1 MRFVCDSTMGKLAR
15 FLRMAGFDTA
25 YVREDNM
32 ARVLALSKE
41 ENRLIVS
48 RNSKYLGLQLASNFY
63 HLTADEPLDQFR
75 KLVTDLQM
83 QLDEK
88 QFLTRCLQCNE
99 LLEKIATEKVSE
111 RLYDFVARTQPEIFV
126 CPRCDKLYWH
136 ATHARAMITQLLA
149 LKSELDRKPD
159 SERT

>member
-25 YVREDNM
+25 YVKENDS

-48 RNSKYLGLQLASNFY
+48 RNSKYLELQLASSFY

-75 KLVTDLQM
+75 KLVFDLQM

-88 QFLTRCLQCNE
+88 RFLTRCLHCNE
-99 LLEKIATEKVSE
+99 PLEKIAAEKVSE
-111 RLYDFVARTQPEIFV
+111 RLYDFVARTQPVIFV

-136 ATHARAMITQLLA
+136 ATHARAMITRLLA
-149 LKSELDRKPD
+149 IKSELDRKPD
-159 SERT
+159 SERN

>member
-1 MRFVCDSTMGKLAR
+1 MRFICDSTMGKLAR

-25 YVREDNM
+25 YVKEDNF
-32 ARVLALSKE
+32 ARVLAISKE
-41 ENRLIVS
+41 ENRLIIS
-48 RNSKYLGLQLASNFY
+48 RNSKYLELQLARSFY
-63 HLTADEPLDQFR
+63 YLTADEPLDQFR
-75 KLVTDLQM
+75 KLVFDLQM

-99 LLEKIATEKVSE
+99 PLEKIATEKVLE

-136 ATHARAMITQLLA
+136 ATHARAMITQLMA
-149 LKSELDRKPD
+149 VKSELDRKSD
-159 SERT
+159 CERD

>member
-15 FLRMAGFDTA
+15 LLRMAGFDTA
-25 YVREDNM
+25 YVKENNP
-32 ARVLALSKE
+32 ARVLAISKE

-48 RNSKYLGLQLASNFY
+48 RNSKYIVLQLASNYY

-75 KLVTDLQM
+75 KLVSDLQM

-99 LLEKIATEKVSE
+99 PLEKIATEKVID
-111 RLYDFVARTQPEIFV
+111 RLYDFVARTQPEMFF
-126 CPRCDKLYWH
+126 CQRCDKLYWH
-136 ATHARAMITQLLA
+136 ATHARAMIARLIA
-149 LKSELDRKPD
+149 IKSELDRKSD
-159 SERT
+159 CERD

>member
-25 YVREDNM
+25 YVKEDNL
-32 ARVLALSKE
+32 ARVLAISKE

-63 HLTADEPLDQFR
+63 HLTADEPLDQLR
-75 KLVTDLQM
+75 KLVSDLQM

-88 QFLTRCLQCNE
+88 RFLTRCLQCNE
-99 LLEKIATEKVSE
+99 LLEKIATEKVLE
-111 RLYDFVARTQPEIFV
+111 RLYDFVARTQQEIFV

-136 ATHARAMITQLLA
+136 ATHARAMITRLLA
-149 LKSELDRKPD
+149 IRSELDRKPD
-159 SERT
+159 SERN

>member
-1 MRFVCDSTMGKLAR
+1 MRFVCDSTMGKLSR

-32 ARVLALSKE
+32 ARVLAISKE

-48 RNSKYLGLQLASNFY
+48 RNSKYLELQLANNFR

-111 RLYDFVARTQPEIFV
+111 RLYDFVARTQREIFV

-136 ATHARAMITQLLA
+136 ATHARAMITRLLA
-149 LKSELDRKPD
+149 IKSELDRKPD
-159 SERT
+159 SERN

>member
-1 MRFVCDSTMGKLAR
+1 
-15 FLRMAGFDTA
+15 MAGFDTA
-25 YVREDNM
+25 YVKEDSL
-32 ARVLALSKE
+32 ARVLAISKE

-48 RNSKYLGLQLASNFY
+48 RNSKYLELQLASNFCQ
-63 HLTADEPLDQFR
+63 LTADEPLDQFR

-88 QFLTRCLQCNE
+88 QFLTRCLRCNE
-99 LLEKIATEKVSE
+99 LLEKIATEKALE

-136 ATHARAMITQLLA
+136 ATHARAMIMQLLA
-149 LKSELDRKPD
+149 IKSELDRKPD
-159 SERT
+159 SECN